1 MLNRTLLFSVIT
13 AAVSALLL
21 FGMSS
26 PAVAADEKA
35 FSFHVDNIHVDN
47 VVIRG
52 QNQSRTPTIGEQFR
66 RMINRILPDDSPD
79 VSNQRPAPV
88 VPPAIP
94 TQPPRPLT
102 NAEIQEATSLEQQR
116 TPTNAGNTAFPRT
129 GSIPQISRDIKESGD
144 GNDSELPTHLRLQR
158 LRDTVFSNPEVER
171 AAHDS
176 RQRVQRA
183 TTLVPAPAF
192 QDAGNNTNNTGGLAG
207 NLRDFAELP
216 LIARTHGATE
226 GTSEAFVP
234 LNAESRQAIPRGDR
248 VVPDRGIANPVASPF
263 SPSHLS
269 GQPMAVGESGQRR
282 QLLVSTSPRL
292 EIEIEKPPSANV
304 GQEITYRIRATNAGD
319 VPAEQ
324 VVLNVEI
331 PPWIDIRHTD
341 ADNGNWVLL
350 PRSDGSGIADLEWRV
365 NRINQ
370 GETNLLA
377 LWLVPQLH
385 RAIELPIQYNFRR
398 PPIVATVEVQE
409 PKLVMEL
416 VGPDEVRWNDLV
428 IYTLIVRN
436 TGNGSAEN
444 LRFELQQTS
453 SERHAMTMDF
463 PLLPG
468 EGQEIPIEVRAG
480 RDQAQIDIAILA
492 MGAHDL
498 KSEVR
503 RRIRVMRPKL
513 DMEVQTSPLHFVGEP
528 AEMLIRVVNSGSAD
542 AENVIIRAELPLG
555 AQYVASSE
563 GGLFVQHQQQNVV
576 EWRGRTIGRGEVQ
589 TLSLISIPRREG
601 ECRVSVEASESNG
614 SPLAA
619 GHGTFMAEAIV
630 ELDLAVHRPGGP
642 IELGQEVKYTIEVTN
657 TGTKAAENVEIS
669 MMFGDQLE
677 PRAVTGRDASYG
689 DGQVFFDKI
698 PTILPKQSVTLIVHV
713 EAKSVGTAQIRAEV
727 VRTDASGSSIRL
739 EQGLSSHVF
748 SRQRGAA
755 ATEHPTQNEVF
766 R

>member
-1 MLNRTLLFSVIT
+1 MLHRTLLFSVIVV
-13 AAVSALLL
+13 AVYTLFL
-21 FGMSS
+21 FGTS
-26 PAVAADEKA
+26 AVAADEKA
-35 FSFHVDNIHVDN
+35 FSLHVDNVRVDN
-47 VVIRG
+47 VVILG
-52 QNQSRTPTIGEQFR
+52 QNQNRTPTIGDRVRQFV
-66 RMINRILPDDSPD
+66 NRILPDDTSD
-79 VSNQRPAPV
+79 TNNQRQAPV
-88 VPPAIP
+88 VPPATP

-102 NAEIQEATSLEQQR
+102 NAEILEATSQTQR
-116 TPTNAGNTAFPRT
+116 TTTNT
-129 GSIPQISRDIKESGD
+129 GSTLPPRAGSVPHLIVHDATERGSE
-144 GNDSELPTHLRLQR
+144 DSELPTHLKLQR
-158 LRDTVFSNPEVER
+158 LRENVFNNPEVER
-171 AAHDS
+171 AANDS
-176 RQRVQRA
+176 RQRSQRT
-183 TTLVPAPAF
+183 TTLAPAHIF
-192 QDAGNNTNNTGGLAG
+192 QDTGNNSGGLAG
-207 NLRDFAELP
+207 DFREFAELP
-216 LIARTHGATE
+216 TIARTHTTAGR
-226 GTSEAFVP
+226 TSEVFVP
-234 LNAESRQAIPRGDR
+234 LNAENRQVISRGDR
-248 VVPDRGIANPVASPF
+248 AVPLGITNQSSDPFPSAQQSGHQFAVA
-263 SPSHLS
+263 
-269 GQPMAVGESGQRR
+269 ETDQRR
-282 QLLVSTSPRL
+282 DSSRQVLVSTSPRL

-304 GQEITYRIRATNAGD
+304 GQEVTYRIRATNAGN

-324 VVLNVEI
+324 VVLNIEI

-409 PKLVMEL
+409 PKLIMEL

-436 TGNGSAEN
+436 AGNGSAES

-453 SERHAMTMDF
+453 SERQTSAMDY

-468 EGQEIPIEVRAG
+468 ERQEIPIEVRAG
-480 RDQAQIDIAILA
+480 RDQEQIDIAVLA
-492 MGAHDL
+492 TGAHEL

-503 RRIRVMRPKL
+503 RRIRVLRPKL

-528 AEMLIRVVNSGSAD
+528 AEMLIRVVNSGNAD
-542 AENVIIRAELPLG
+542 AENVTIRAELPLG
-555 AQYVASSE
+555 AQYGASSE

-576 EWRGRTIGRGEVQ
+576 EWRGRSIGRGEVQ
-589 TLSLISIPRREG
+589 TLSLISVPRREG
-601 ECRVSVEASESNG
+601 ECRVSVEASEANG
-614 SPLAA
+614 SPLAT
-619 GHGTFMAEAIV
+619 GYGTFMAEAIV
-630 ELDLAVHRPGGP
+630 ELDLVVHRPGGP

-698 PTILPKQSVTLIVHV
+698 PAILPKQSATLIVHV

-727 VRTDASGSSIRL
+727 IRTDASGSSIRL
-739 EQGLSSHVF
+739 DQSLSSHVF
-748 SRQRGAA
+748 SRQREG
-755 ATEHPTQNEVF
+755 